1 MDFEFCPKLS
11 RGSKE
16 DILCDFTPNP
26 AFSYRITSFNLT
38 EIAKIK

>member
-1 MDFEFCPKLS
+1 MDFEFYPELL

-16 DILCDFTPNP
+16 DILYDFIPNP

-38 EIAKIK
+38 EIAKIN